1 MQAEV
6 PLDINSRNYN
16 HNAEESRCALGIS
29 AVIASHRDCCPAE
42 MSGWVTRTGSSR
54 V

>member
-29 AVIASHRDCCPAE
+29 AIVATIATAAPLSPQA
-42 MSGWVTRTGSSR
+42 G
-54 V
+54 